1 MGRELVYLKEEI
13 GKEGVRMNRL
23 KKLWC
28 RAVQEAF
35 RLAIPA
41 LPYRRPRQAADVAEL
56 PALLGAE
63 GVERVLVVTSPS
75 VAKMAGTRRLLDAL
89 AAADMA
95 CSVYDRTIPNP
106 TTDTVEEAFALY
118 QEGGCQAIIGIGGG
132 SSLDCAKAVG
142 VRVVLPHKPLSKAGG
157 VLKVRRPL
165 PPLAAVPTTAGTGS
179 ETTIAAVIT
188 DAETRDKYAI
198 SDFPLIPDY
207 AVLDPEMTASL
218 PPHLTASTG
227 MDALTHAVEAYIG
240 QSTTPDTREDA
251 LEAVRLIF
259 ENLERAYRDG
269 SDLDA
274 RRAMLEAS
282 FRAGCAFTKS
292 YVGYVHAVA
301 HSLGGAYN
309 VAHGYANAVILP
321 VMLRA
326 YGPAV
331 YPKLAQ
337 LAGAA
342 GLAHPGMDERVSA
355 LAFLDGVE
363 GLKTRCGIGSTIPEL
378 RREDIPALARH
389 ADREANPLYPVPVLL
404 DAGELEDIYRKIL

>member
-1 MGRELVYLKEEI
+1 
-13 GKEGVRMNRL
+13 MNVL
-23 KKLWC
+23 KKMWC
-28 RAVQEAF
+28 RIFQGAF
-35 RLAIPA
+35 RLAIPL
-41 LPYRRPRQAADVAEL
+41 LPYRRPEQVRDVAEL
-56 PALLGAE
+56 PSLLAGRGCR
-63 GVERVLVVTSPS
+63 GVLMVTSPS
-75 VAKMAGTRRLLDAL
+75 VAKMAGTKRLLAAL
-89 AAADMA
+89 RAAGISCA
-95 CSVYDRTIPNP
+95 VYDKTVPNP
-106 TTDTVEEAFALY
+106 TTGTVEEALALY

-142 VRVVLPHKPLSKAGG
+142 VRAARPEKPLSKLGG
-157 VLKVRRPL
+157 VLKVRKRL

-207 AVLDPEMTASL
+207 AVLDPEMTLTL

-227 MDALTHAVEAYIG
+227 MDALTHAVEAFIG
-240 QSTTPDTREDA
+240 RSTTPDTREDA
-251 LEAVRLIF
+251 LAAVKLIF

-269 SDLDA
+269 SDLEA
-274 RRAMLEAS
+274 RRNMLTAS

-337 LAGAA
+337 LAQAA
-342 GLAHPGMDERVSA
+342 GLAGQGMGEREKA

-389 ADREANPLYPVPVLL
+389 ADREANPLYPVPVLM
-404 DAGELEDIYRKIL
+404 DAGELEKIYERLL

>member
-1 MGRELVYLKEEI
+1 
-13 GKEGVRMNRL
+13 MNVL
-23 KKLWC
+23 KKMWC
-28 RAVQEAF
+28 RIFQGAF
-35 RLAIPA
+35 RLAIPL
-41 LPYRRPRQAADVAEL
+41 LPYRRPEQVRDVAEL
-56 PALLGAE
+56 PSLLAGRGCR
-63 GVERVLVVTSPS
+63 GVLMVTSPS
-75 VAKMAGTRRLLDAL
+75 VAKMAGTKRLLAAL
-89 AAADMA
+89 RAAGISCA
-95 CSVYDRTIPNP
+95 VYDKTVPNP
-106 TTDTVEEAFALY
+106 TTGTVEEALALY

-142 VRVVLPHKPLSKAGG
+142 VRAARPEKPLSKLGG
-157 VLKVRRPL
+157 VLKVRKRL

-207 AVLDPEMTASL
+207 AVLDPEMTLTL

-227 MDALTHAVEAYIG
+227 MDALTHAVEAFIG
-240 QSTTPDTREDA
+240 RSTTPDTREDA
-251 LEAVRLIF
+251 LAAVKLIF

-269 SDLDA
+269 SDLEA
-274 RRAMLEAS
+274 RRNMLTAS

-326 YGPAV
+326 YGSAV

-337 LAGAA
+337 LAQAA
-342 GLAHPGMDERVSA
+342 GLAGQGMGEREKA

-389 ADREANPLYPVPVLL
+389 ADREANPLYPVPVLM
-404 DAGELEDIYRKIL
+404 DAGELEKIYERLL

>member
-1 MGRELVYLKEEI
+1 M
-13 GKEGVRMNRL
+13 
-23 KKLWC
+23 WC
-28 RAVQEAF
+28 RMFQGAF
-35 RLAIPA
+35 RLAIPL
-41 LPYRRPRQAADVAEL
+41 LPYRRPEQVRDVAEL
-56 PALLGAE
+56 PALLAGRGCR
-63 GVERVLVVTSPS
+63 GVLMVTSPS

-89 AAADMA
+89 RTAGIS
-95 CSVYDRTIPNP
+95 CSVYDKTIPNP
-106 TTDTVEEAFALY
+106 TTDTVEEALALY
-118 QEGGCQAIIGIGGG
+118 KAGNCQAVIGIGGG

-142 VRVVLPHKPLSKAGG
+142 VRAARPEKPLSKLGG
-157 VLKVRRPL
+157 VLKVRKRL

-179 ETTIAAVIT
+179 ETTIAAVVT

-207 AVLDPEMTASL
+207 AVLDPEMTLTL

-227 MDALTHAVEAYIG
+227 MDALTHAVEAFIG
-240 QSTTPDTREDA
+240 RSTTPDTREDA
-251 LEAVRLIF
+251 LAAVKLIF
-259 ENLERAYRDG
+259 ENLERACRDG
-269 SDLDA
+269 SDLEA
-274 RRAMLEAS
+274 RRNMLTAS

-326 YGPAV
+326 YGSAV

-337 LAGAA
+337 LAQAA
-342 GLAHPGMDERVSA
+342 GLAGQGMGEREKA

-389 ADREANPLYPVPVLL
+389 ADREANPLYPVPVLM
-404 DAGELEDIYRKIL
+404 DAGELEKIYERLL

>member
-1 MGRELVYLKEEI
+1 
-13 GKEGVRMNRL
+13 MNVL
-23 KKLWC
+23 KKMWC
-28 RAVQEAF
+28 RMFQGAF
-35 RLAIPA
+35 RLAIPL
-41 LPYRRPRQAADVAEL
+41 LPYRRPEQVRDVAEL
-56 PALLGAE
+56 PSLLAGRGCR
-63 GVERVLVVTSPS
+63 GVLMVTSPS
-75 VAKMAGTRRLLDAL
+75 VAKMAGTKRLLDAL
-89 AAADMA
+89 RTAGISCA
-95 CSVYDRTIPNP
+95 VYDKTVPNP
-106 TTDTVEEAFALY
+106 TTDTVEEALALY
-118 QEGGCQAIIGIGGG
+118 KEGGCQAIIGIGGG

-142 VRVVLPHKPLSKAGG
+142 VRAARPEKPLSKLGG
-157 VLKVRRPL
+157 VLKVRKRL
-165 PPLAAVPTTAGTGS
+165 PPLAAIPTTAGTGS

-207 AVLDPEMTASL
+207 AVLDPEMTLTL

-227 MDALTHAVEAYIG
+227 MDALTHAVEAFIG
-240 QSTTPDTREDA
+240 RSTTPDTREDA
-251 LEAVRLIF
+251 LAAVKLIF

-269 SDLDA
+269 SDLEA
-274 RRAMLEAS
+274 RRNMLTAS

-337 LAGAA
+337 LAQAA
-342 GLAHPGMDERVSA
+342 GLAGQGMGEREKA

-389 ADREANPLYPVPVLL
+389 ADREANPLYPVPVLM
-404 DAGELEDIYRKIL
+404 DAGELEKIYERLL

>member
-1 MGRELVYLKEEI
+1 
-13 GKEGVRMNRL
+13 MNVL
-23 KKLWC
+23 KKMWC
-28 RAVQEAF
+28 RIFQGAF
-35 RLAIPA
+35 RLAIPL
-41 LPYRRPRQAADVAEL
+41 LPYRRPEQVRDVAEL
-56 PALLGAE
+56 PSLLAGRGCR
-63 GVERVLVVTSPS
+63 GVLMVTSPS
-75 VAKMAGTRRLLDAL
+75 VAKMAGTKRLLDAL
-89 AAADMA
+89 RAAGISCA
-95 CSVYDRTIPNP
+95 VYDKTVPNP
-106 TTDTVEEAFALY
+106 TTDTVEEALALY
-118 QEGGCQAIIGIGGG
+118 KEGECQAIIGIGGG

-142 VRVVLPHKPLSKAGG
+142 VRVVRPGKPLSKLGG
-157 VLKVRRPL
+157 VLKVRKRL
-165 PPLAAVPTTAGTGS
+165 PPLAAIPTTAGTGS

-207 AVLDPEMTASL
+207 AVLDPEMTLTL

-227 MDALTHAVEAYIG
+227 MDALTHAVEAFIG
-240 QSTTPDTREDA
+240 RSTTPDTREDA
-251 LEAVRLIF
+251 LAAVKLIF

-269 SDLDA
+269 SDMEA
-274 RRAMLEAS
+274 RRNMLTAS

-326 YGPAV
+326 YGSAV

-337 LAGAA
+337 LAQAA
-342 GLAHPGMDERVSA
+342 GLAGQGMGEREKA

-389 ADREANPLYPVPVLL
+389 ADREANPLYPVPVLM
-404 DAGELEDIYRKIL
+404 DAGELEKIYERLL

>member
-1 MGRELVYLKEEI
+1 
-13 GKEGVRMNRL
+13 MNVL
-23 KKLWC
+23 KKMWC
-28 RAVQEAF
+28 RIFQGAF
-35 RLAIPA
+35 RLAIPL
-41 LPYRRPRQAADVAEL
+41 LPYRRPEQVRDVAEL
-56 PALLGAE
+56 PSLLAGRGCR
-63 GVERVLVVTSPS
+63 GVLMVTSPS
-75 VAKMAGTRRLLDAL
+75 VAKMAGTKRLLDAL
-89 AAADMA
+89 RAAGISCA
-95 CSVYDRTIPNP
+95 VYDKTVPNP
-106 TTDTVEEAFALY
+106 TTGTVEEALALY

-142 VRVVLPHKPLSKAGG
+142 VRAARPEKPLSKLGG
-157 VLKVRRPL
+157 VLKVRKRL

-207 AVLDPEMTASL
+207 AVLDPEMTLTL

-227 MDALTHAVEAYIG
+227 MDALTHAVEAFIG
-240 QSTTPDTREDA
+240 RSTTPDTREDA
-251 LEAVRLIF
+251 LAAVKLIF

-269 SDLDA
+269 SDLEA
-274 RRAMLEAS
+274 RRNMLTAS

-326 YGPAV
+326 YGSAV

-337 LAGAA
+337 LAQAA
-342 GLAHPGMDERVSA
+342 GLAGQGMGEREKA

-389 ADREANPLYPVPVLL
+389 ADREANPLYPVPVLM
-404 DAGELEDIYRKIL
+404 DAGELEKIYERLL

>member
-1 MGRELVYLKEEI
+1 
-13 GKEGVRMNRL
+13 MNGL
-23 KKLWC
+23 KKMWC
-28 RAVQEAF
+28 RIFQGAF
-35 RLAIPA
+35 RLAIPL
-41 LPYRRPRQAADVAEL
+41 LPYRRPEQVRDVAEL
-56 PALLGAE
+56 PSLLAGRGCR
-63 GVERVLVVTSPS
+63 GVLMVTSPS
-75 VAKMAGTRRLLDAL
+75 VAKMAGTKRLLDAL
-89 AAADMA
+89 RAAGISCA
-95 CSVYDRTIPNP
+95 VYDKTVPNP
-106 TTDTVEEAFALY
+106 TTDTVEEALALY
-118 QEGGCQAIIGIGGG
+118 KEGECQAIIGIGGG

-142 VRVVLPHKPLSKAGG
+142 VRVVRPEKPLSKLGG
-157 VLKVRRPL
+157 VLKVRKRL
-165 PPLAAVPTTAGTGS
+165 PPLAAIPTTAGTGS

-207 AVLDPEMTASL
+207 AVLDPEMTLTL

-227 MDALTHAVEAYIG
+227 MDALTHAVEAFIG
-240 QSTTPDTREDA
+240 RSTTPDTREDA
-251 LEAVRLIF
+251 LAAVGLIF

-269 SDLDA
+269 SDLEA
-274 RRAMLEAS
+274 RRNMLTAS

-337 LAGAA
+337 LAQAA
-342 GLAHPGMDERVSA
+342 GLAGQGMGEREKA

-389 ADREANPLYPVPVLL
+389 ADREANPLYPVPVLM
-404 DAGELEDIYRKIL
+404 DAGELEKIYERLL

>member
-1 MGRELVYLKEEI
+1 
-13 GKEGVRMNRL
+13 MNVL
-23 KKLWC
+23 KKMWC
-28 RAVQEAF
+28 RIFQGAF
-35 RLAIPA
+35 RLAIPL
-41 LPYRRPRQAADVAEL
+41 LPYRRPEQVRDVAEL
-56 PALLGAE
+56 PSLLAGRGCR
-63 GVERVLVVTSPS
+63 GVLMVTSPS
-75 VAKMAGTRRLLDAL
+75 VAKMAGTKRLLDAL
-89 AAADMA
+89 RAAGISCA
-95 CSVYDRTIPNP
+95 VYDKTVPNP
-106 TTDTVEEAFALY
+106 TTGTVEEALALY

-142 VRVVLPHKPLSKAGG
+142 VRAARPEKPLSKLGG
-157 VLKVRRPL
+157 VLKVRKRL

-207 AVLDPEMTASL
+207 AVLDPEMTLTL

-227 MDALTHAVEAYIG
+227 MDALTHAVEAFIG
-240 QSTTPDTREDA
+240 RSTTPDTREDA
-251 LEAVRLIF
+251 LAAVKLIF

-269 SDLDA
+269 SDLEA
-274 RRAMLEAS
+274 RRNMLTAS

-337 LAGAA
+337 LAQAA
-342 GLAHPGMDERVSA
+342 GLAGQGMGEREKA

-389 ADREANPLYPVPVLL
+389 ADREANPLYPVPVLM
-404 DAGELEDIYRKIL
+404 DAGELEKIYERLL

>member
-1 MGRELVYLKEEI
+1 
-13 GKEGVRMNRL
+13 MNGL
-23 KKLWC
+23 KKMWC
-28 RAVQEAF
+28 RIFQGAF
-35 RLAIPA
+35 RLAIPL
-41 LPYRRPRQAADVAEL
+41 LPYRRPEQVRDVAEL
-56 PALLGAE
+56 PSLLAGRGCR
-63 GVERVLVVTSPS
+63 GVLMVTSPS
-75 VAKMAGTRRLLDAL
+75 VAKMAGTKRLLDAL
-89 AAADMA
+89 RAAGISCA
-95 CSVYDRTIPNP
+95 VYDKTVPNP
-106 TTDTVEEAFALY
+106 TTGTVEEALALY
-118 QEGGCQAIIGIGGG
+118 KEGECQAIIGIGGG

-142 VRVVLPHKPLSKAGG
+142 VRVVRPEKPLSKLGG
-157 VLKVRRPL
+157 VLKVRKRL
-165 PPLAAVPTTAGTGS
+165 PPLAAIPTTAGTGS

-207 AVLDPEMTASL
+207 AVLDPEMTLTL

-227 MDALTHAVEAYIG
+227 MDALTHAVEAFIG
-240 QSTTPDTREDA
+240 RSTTPDTREDA
-251 LEAVRLIF
+251 LAAVKLIF

-269 SDLDA
+269 SDLEA
-274 RRAMLEAS
+274 RRNMLTAS

-337 LAGAA
+337 LAQAA
-342 GLAHPGMDERVSA
+342 GLAGQGMGEREKA

-389 ADREANPLYPVPVLL
+389 ADREANPLYPVPVLM
-404 DAGELEDIYRKIL
+404 DAGELEKIYERLL

>member
-1 MGRELVYLKEEI
+1 
-13 GKEGVRMNRL
+13 MNRL

-28 RAVQEAF
+28 RTVQGAF

-41 LPYRRPRQAADVAEL
+41 LPYRRPRRAGDVAEL
-56 PALLGAE
+56 PALLRAN

-75 VAKMAGTRRLLDAL
+75 VARMTGTNRLLGAL
-89 AAADMA
+89 GAAGMA
-95 CSVYDRTIPNP
+95 CAVYDRTIPNP
-106 TTDTVEEAFALY
+106 TTDTVEEAFSLY
-118 QEGGCQAIIGIGGG
+118 REGGYQAIVGIGGG

-142 VRVVLPHKPLSKAGG
+142 VRAAWPDRPLSKAGG
-157 VLKVRRPL
+157 VLRVRRPL

-188 DAETRDKYAI
+188 DARTRDKYAI

-207 AVLDPEMTASL
+207 AVLDPEMTVSL

-227 MDALTHAVEAYIG
+227 MDALTHAVEAFIG
-240 QSTTPDTREDA
+240 RSATPDTRADA
-251 LEAVRLIF
+251 LEAVGLIF
-259 ENLERAYRDG
+259 GNLERAYRDG
-269 SDLDA
+269 SDLEA

-331 YPKLAQ
+331 YPPLAQ
-337 LAGAA
+337 LAQAA
-342 GLAHPGMDERVSA
+342 GLARPGMSGQTAA

-363 GLKTRCGIGSTIPEL
+363 GLKARCGIGSSIPEL

-389 ADREANPLYPVPVLL
+389 ADREANPLYPVPVLM
-404 DAGELEDIYRKIL
+404 DAGELEEIYGKLL

>member
-1 MGRELVYLKEEI
+1 
-13 GKEGVRMNRL
+13 MNGL
-23 KKLWC
+23 KKMWC
-28 RAVQEAF
+28 RIFQGAF
-35 RLAIPA
+35 RLAIPL
-41 LPYRRPRQAADVAEL
+41 LPYRRPEQVRDVAEL
-56 PALLGAE
+56 PSLLAGRGCR
-63 GVERVLVVTSPS
+63 GVLMVTSPS
-75 VAKMAGTRRLLDAL
+75 VAKMAGTKRLLDAL
-89 AAADMA
+89 RAAGISCA
-95 CSVYDRTIPNP
+95 VYDKTVPNP
-106 TTDTVEEAFALY
+106 TTDTVEEALALY
-118 QEGGCQAIIGIGGG
+118 KEGECQAIIGIGGG

-142 VRVVLPHKPLSKAGG
+142 VRAARPEKPLSKLGG
-157 VLKVRRPL
+157 VLKVRKRL
-165 PPLAAVPTTAGTGS
+165 PPLAAIPTTAGTGS

-207 AVLDPEMTASL
+207 AVLDPEMTLTL

-227 MDALTHAVEAYIG
+227 MDALTHAVEAFIG
-240 QSTTPDTREDA
+240 RSTTPDTREDA
-251 LEAVRLIF
+251 LAAVKLIF

-269 SDLDA
+269 SDLEA
-274 RRAMLEAS
+274 RRNMLTAS

-337 LAGAA
+337 LAQAA
-342 GLAHPGMDERVSA
+342 GLAGQGMGEREKA

-389 ADREANPLYPVPVLL
+389 ADREANPLYPVPVLM
-404 DAGELEDIYRKIL
+404 DAGELEKIYERLL

>member
-1 MGRELVYLKEEI
+1 
-13 GKEGVRMNRL
+13 MNTA

-28 RAVQEAF
+28 RTVQGAF
-35 RLAIPA
+35 RLAIPV

-56 PALLGAE
+56 PALLAGD

-75 VAKMAGTRRLLDAL
+75 VAKMPGTRRLLDAL
-89 AAADMA
+89 DAAGMA
-95 CSVYDRTIPNP
+95 CAVYDRTIPNP

-118 QEGGCQAIIGIGGG
+118 QAGDCQAIIGIGGG

-142 VRVVLPHKPLSKAGG
+142 VRAALPDKPLSKAGG
-157 VLKVRRPL
+157 VLKVRRKL

-207 AVLDPEMTASL
+207 AVLDPEMTVSL

-227 MDALTHAVEAYIG
+227 MDALTHAVEAFIG
-240 QSTTPDTREDA
+240 RSTTPDTREDA
-251 LEAVRLIF
+251 LEAVGLIF
-259 ENLERAYRDG
+259 ADLERACRDG
-269 SDLDA
+269 SDLEA

-301 HSLGGAYN
+301 HSLGGAYD

-326 YGPAV
+326 YGPAI
-331 YPKLAQ
+331 YPQ
-337 LAGAA
+337 LALLARAA
-342 GLAHPGMDERVSA
+342 GLARPGMSEQTAA

-389 ADREANPLYPVPVLL
+389 ADREANPLYPVPVLM
-404 DAGELEDIYRKIL
+404 DAGELEGIYRKIL

>member
-1 MGRELVYLKEEI
+1 
-13 GKEGVRMNRL
+13 MNTV

-28 RAVQEAF
+28 RTFQAAF

-41 LPYRRPRQAADVAEL
+41 LPYRRPQQAADVEDL
-56 PALLGAE
+56 PALLAGD
-63 GVERVLVVTSPS
+63 GCRSVLVVTSPS
-75 VAKMAGTRRLLDAL
+75 VARMAGTKRLLRAL
-89 AAADMA
+89 EGAGMA
-95 CSVYDRTIPNP
+95 CSVYDRTVPNP
-106 TTDTVEEAFALY
+106 TTDTVEEALALY
-118 QEGGCQAIIGIGGG
+118 LAGGCQAIIGIGGG

-142 VRVVLPHKPLSKAGG
+142 VRAVWPDRPLSKAGG
-157 VLKVRRPL
+157 VLKVRRRL

-188 DAETRDKYAI
+188 DAATRDKYAI

-207 AVLDPEMTASL
+207 AVLDPEMTLTL
-218 PPHLTASTG
+218 PPRLTASTG
-227 MDALTHAVEAYIG
+227 MDALTHAVEAFIG
-240 QSTTPDTREDA
+240 RSTTPDTREDA
-251 LEAVRLIF
+251 LAAVALIF
-259 ENLERAYRDG
+259 ASLERAYRDG
-269 SDLDA
+269 SDLEA

-321 VMLRA
+321 VVLRA

-331 YPKLAQ
+331 YPQLAQ
-337 LAGAA
+337 LARAA
-342 GLAHPGMDERVSA
+342 GLARPGMDEQVSA

-363 GLKTRCGIGSTIPEL
+363 GLKGRCGIGSAIPEL
-378 RREDIPALARH
+378 KRGDIPALARR
-389 ADREANPLYPVPVLL
+389 ADREANPLYPVPVLM
-404 DAGELEDIYRKIL
+404 DAGELEAVYRQVLA

>member
-1 MGRELVYLKEEI
+1 MD
-13 GKEGVRMNRL
+13 RL
-23 KKLWC
+23 KKIWC
-28 RAVQEAF
+28 RAFQGAF
-35 RLAIPA
+35 RLAIPI
-41 LPYRRPRQAADVAEL
+41 LPYRRPEQAGDVADL
-56 PALLGAE
+56 PPLLAGK
-63 GVERVLVVTSPS
+63 GCKSVLVVTSPS
-75 VAKMAGTRRLLDAL
+75 VARMPGTQRLLGAL
-89 AAADMA
+89 DGLGIART
-95 CSVYDRTIPNP
+95 VYDKTVPNP
-106 TTDTVEEAFALY
+106 TTDTVEEALALY
-118 QEGGCQAIIGIGGG
+118 REGGCQAIIGIGGG

-142 VRVVLPHKPLSKAGG
+142 VRVARPGTPLSKLGG
-157 VLKVRRPL
+157 VLKVRRRL

-188 DAETRDKYAI
+188 DAATRDKYAI

-207 AVLDPEMTASL
+207 AVLDPQMTVTL

-227 MDALTHAVEAYIG
+227 MDALTHAVEAFIG
-240 QSTTPDTREDA
+240 RSTTPDTREDA
-251 LEAVRLIF
+251 LAAVGLIF
-259 ENLERAYRDG
+259 ANLERAYRDG
-269 SDLDA
+269 SGLEA
-274 RRAMLEAS
+274 RRAMLTAS

-337 LAGAA
+337 LAEAA
-342 GLAHPGMDERVSA
+342 GLAAPGTGQREAA
-355 LAFLDGVE
+355 LAFIGGVE
-363 GLKTRCGIGSTIPEL
+363 ALNARCGIGRIIPEL

-389 ADREANPLYPVPVLL
+389 AAREANPLYPVPVLM
-404 DAGELEDIYRKIL
+404 DAEELEGVYARLLP

>member
-1 MGRELVYLKEEI
+1 
-13 GKEGVRMNRL
+13 MNGL
-23 KKLWC
+23 KKMWC
-28 RAVQEAF
+28 RIFQGAF
-35 RLAIPA
+35 RLAIPL
-41 LPYRRPRQAADVAEL
+41 LPYRRPEQVRDVAEL
-56 PALLGAE
+56 PSLLAGRGCR
-63 GVERVLVVTSPS
+63 GVLMVTSPS
-75 VAKMAGTRRLLDAL
+75 VAKMAGTKRLLDAL
-89 AAADMA
+89 RAAGISCA
-95 CSVYDRTIPNP
+95 VYDKTVPNP
-106 TTDTVEEAFALY
+106 TTDTVEEALALY
-118 QEGGCQAIIGIGGG
+118 KEGECQAIIGIGGG

-142 VRVVLPHKPLSKAGG
+142 VRAARPGKPLSKLGG
-157 VLKVRRPL
+157 VLKVRKRL
-165 PPLAAVPTTAGTGS
+165 PPLAAIPTTAGTGS

-207 AVLDPEMTASL
+207 AVLDPEMTLTL

-227 MDALTHAVEAYIG
+227 MDALTHAVEAFIG
-240 QSTTPDTREDA
+240 CSTTPDTREDA
-251 LEAVRLIF
+251 LAAVKLIF

-269 SDLDA
+269 SDLEA
-274 RRAMLEAS
+274 RRNMLTAS

-337 LAGAA
+337 LAQAA
-342 GLAHPGMDERVSA
+342 GLAGQGMGEREKA

-389 ADREANPLYPVPVLL
+389 ADREANPLYPVPVLM
-404 DAGELEDIYRKIL
+404 DAGELEKIYERLL

>member
-1 MGRELVYLKEEI
+1 
-13 GKEGVRMNRL
+13 MNVL
-23 KKLWC
+23 KKMWC
-28 RAVQEAF
+28 RIFQGAF
-35 RLAIPA
+35 RLAIPL
-41 LPYRRPRQAADVAEL
+41 LPYRRPEQVRDVAEL
-56 PALLGAE
+56 PSLLAGRGCR
-63 GVERVLVVTSPS
+63 GVLMVTSPS
-75 VAKMAGTRRLLDAL
+75 VAKMAGTKRLLDAL
-89 AAADMA
+89 RTAGISCA
-95 CSVYDRTIPNP
+95 VYDKTVPNP
-106 TTDTVEEAFALY
+106 TTDTVEEALALY
-118 QEGGCQAIIGIGGG
+118 KEGECQAIIGIGGG

-142 VRVVLPHKPLSKAGG
+142 VRVVRPEKPLSKLGG
-157 VLKVRRPL
+157 VLKVRKRL
-165 PPLAAVPTTAGTGS
+165 PPLAAIPTTAGTGS

-207 AVLDPEMTASL
+207 AVLDPEMTLTL

-227 MDALTHAVEAYIG
+227 MDALTHAVEAFIG
-240 QSTTPDTREDA
+240 CSTTPDTREDA
-251 LEAVRLIF
+251 LAAVKLIF

-269 SDLDA
+269 SDLEA
-274 RRAMLEAS
+274 RRNMLTAS

-337 LAGAA
+337 LAQAA
-342 GLAHPGMDERVSA
+342 GLAGQGMGEREKA

-389 ADREANPLYPVPVLL
+389 ADREANPLYPVPVLM
-404 DAGELEDIYRKIL
+404 DAGELEKIYERLL